1 MMVDGHRL
9 TDKKQILINLTL
21 AAVAGAGIWALSP
34 GVTGHIEPW
43 DAENAYYPAT
53 LFVAGL
59 VLGAIGPRA
68 LWAHAAGIV
77 LGQLLYMLV
86 FLPIGPLLLLGVV
99 FLAVYSLLTLGGA
112 ALGSV
117 FRTTRTSK

>member
-1 MMVDGHRL
+1 MMVSDHHL
-9 TDKKQILINLTL
+9 TDKKHIVINLTL

-34 GVTGHIEPW
+34 SVTGHLEPW
-43 DAENAYYPAT
+43 DAEGVYYPAT

-68 LWAHAAGIV
+68 IWTRAAGIV

-99 FLAVYSLLTLGGA
+99 FLTVYSLLTLGGA
-112 ALGSV
+112 GIGSI
-117 FRTTRTSK
+117 FRKT